1 MCVCVCVC
9 VLPVTKKKIIVP
21 IYLLANKQLMNKRV
35 LFLTTGC
42 FYHMLWRLTIQN
54 TARPASYGAYLYC
67 NFVCSYKPHVIM
79 LMMSVDGAVAKSLV
93 NVQLLSVQNRKELC
107 NIGKYL
113 KHALYIR
120 SQHM

>member
-1 MCVCVCVC
+1 MCVC

-42 FYHMLWRLTIQN
+42 FYHLLWRLTIQN

-67 NFVCSYKPHVIM
+67 NCVCSYKPHVIM

-93 NVQLLSVQNRKELC
+93 NVQTST
-107 NIGKYL
+107 
-113 KHALYIR
+113 R
-120 SQHM
+120 SDFPSNQVIFKSEFEEKNSEIYNN